1 LSCNFV
7 SNQNITDCSSREDV
21 IGVINVVRMLQAA
34 EAGIRKP
41 QLESIVF
48 KLLGGSRNAQEQEIE
63 NGKDDSQSTTP
74 CGMQS

>member
-1 LSCNFV
+1 
-7 SNQNITDCSSREDV
+7 
-21 IGVINVVRMLQAA
+21 MLQAA

-48 KLLGGSRNAQEQEIE
+48 KLLGGSRNTQEQEIE